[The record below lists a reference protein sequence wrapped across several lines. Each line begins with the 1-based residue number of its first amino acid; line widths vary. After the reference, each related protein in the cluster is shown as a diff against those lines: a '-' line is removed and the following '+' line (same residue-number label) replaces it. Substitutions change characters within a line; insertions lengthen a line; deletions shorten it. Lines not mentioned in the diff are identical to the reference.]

1 MSGEGR
7 ANTIQGRRTTLG
19 TASMLAPILLLF
31 LLAYLLPLAGLVFDS
46 FHKDGS
52 FTFDNHLDS
61 MSSRAFR
68 VILWRTLTLSAFVT
82 LFCLLIA
89 YPLAYTLARLPNR
102 VAAGLLLLV
111 SIPYITSILI
121 RSYAWVVL
129 LANNGIVN
137 KLLLA
142 SGIVDEPIKLAF
154 SEIGTYIG
162 MIHVQLPL
170 MVFPLYAAM
179 HRIDRALLSAARNLG
194 STPAGAFF
202 HVFLPLS
209 LPGVASGCILVFLS
223 CLGFYVTP
231 ALLGGPGQYMLA
243 QGITVRVL
251 TLADFSGAAAQATLL
266 LLVVAILFVALR
278 RRFASGLGME
288 AQRSV
293 TTGGLAKQRGLRAWP
308 TWLEALT
315 CVLFR
320 PGRMLGDVLS
330 LAGGP
335 IVWAI
340 AILTLLYLIVPL
352 LLVIPLAF
360 SDSPY
365 LTFPPPGYS
374 LRWFKTF
381 LSNARWLEGTGFSFA
396 TAGIGAL
403 LSLAIGIPAAFAIVR
418 RPIAGRLPLYLLLIS
433 PLIVPHVIVALA
445 MFFTMARVEL
455 VGTSLAFIIAY
466 ALIGVPY
473 VFVLFIAGLLR
484 FDRSL
489 EMAAASLGASQAT
502 VLRTVTLPLLIPTL
516 ASALLFAFIIGFDDV
531 VFGLFLSG
539 PEATPLPIRMW
550 DDIRLE
556 ISPQIAVVAVL
567 LFASLAIAYSAYL
580 VLSLLGAQRR
590 ARPSASGYLG

>member
-1 MSGEGR
+1 M
-7 ANTIQGRRTTLG
+7 LG
-19 TASMLAPILLLF
+19 TAAMLAPILLLF

-46 FHKDGS
+46 FQRDGS
-52 FTFDNHLDS
+52 FTVANHLDS
-61 MSSRAFR
+61 IASRAFR
-68 VILWRTLTLSAFVT
+68 VILWRTLTLSAVVT
-82 LFCLLIA
+82 LCCLLIA
-89 YPLAYTLARLPNR
+89 YPLAYTLTQLPTRL
-102 VAAGLLLLV
+102 AAGLLLLV
-111 SIPYITSILI
+111 SIPYVTSILI

-142 SGIVDEPIKLAF
+142 SGIVDEPVKLAF
-154 SEIGTYIG
+154 SETGTYIG

-179 HRIDRALLSAARNLG
+179 HRIDRSLLSAARNLG
-194 STPAGAFF
+194 STPASAFF
-202 HVFLPLS
+202 HIFLPLS
-209 LPGVASGCILVFLS
+209 LTGVASGCILVFLS

-266 LLVVAILFVALR
+266 LLVVVILFVTLR
-278 RRFASGLGME
+278 RRFSAGLGIE
-288 AQRSV
+288 PARAAAP
-293 TTGGLAKQRGLRAWP
+293 GGQATDSKSRIGLRAWP
-308 TWLEALT
+308 AWLEALAHA
-315 CVLFR
+315 VSGH
-320 PGRMLGDVLS
+320 GRRLGELLS
-330 LAGGP
+330 AVGGP
-335 IVWAI
+335 IVWLV
-340 AILTLLYLIVPL
+340 AILALLYLIVPL

-381 LSNARWLEGTGFSFA
+381 LSNARWLEGTGFSLVV
-396 TAGIGAL
+396 AGIGAL
-403 LSLAIGIPAAFAIVR
+403 VSLAIAIPAAFAVVR
-418 RPIAGRLPLYLLLIS
+418 RPIGGRLPLYLLLIS

-445 MFFTMARVEL
+445 LFFTMAHAKL
-455 VGTSLAFIIAY
+455 VGTYTAFVIAY
-466 ALIGVPY
+466 ALIGAPY

-489 EMAAASLGASQAT
+489 ERAAASLGASQVT
-502 VLRTVTLPLLIPTL
+502 ILRTVTLPLLVPTL
-516 ASALLFAFIIGFDDV
+516 ASALLFSFIIGFDDV

-567 LFASLAIAYSAYL
+567 LFAALALAYAVYL
-580 VLSLLGAQRR
+580 ALSLLGAQRR
-590 ARPSASGYLG
+590 VPSIAPGPLT